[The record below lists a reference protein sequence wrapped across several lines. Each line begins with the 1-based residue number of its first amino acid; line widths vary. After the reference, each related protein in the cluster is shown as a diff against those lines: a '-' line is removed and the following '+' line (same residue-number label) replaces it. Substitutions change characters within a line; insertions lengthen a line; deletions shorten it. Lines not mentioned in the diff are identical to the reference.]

1 MRRCS
6 IRDTERLLL
15 AKAVVSLLA
24 TVGKTTRRFES
35 FPSPPHLD
43 EVGLW
48 VEVL

>member
-1 MRRCS
+1 M
-6 IRDTERLLL
+6 
-15 AKAVVSLLA
+15 AKAAASLLA
-24 TVGKTTRRFES
+24 AVVHATRRFES